1 MKLTVSQVAALI
13 GKTAYTIKR
22 WYEWYEQLTSDELI
36 NYIKN
41 GMPELPKYETVGATQ
56 WRYWDEK
63 DVEQIKKFS
72 DWVPHT
78 RNGVMKNKIS

>member
-36 NYIKN
+36 NYIK
-41 GMPELPKYETVGATQ
+41 K
-56 WRYWDEK
+56 RYARITK
-63 DVEQIKKFS
+63 V
-72 DWVPHT
+72 
-78 RNGVMKNKIS
+78 